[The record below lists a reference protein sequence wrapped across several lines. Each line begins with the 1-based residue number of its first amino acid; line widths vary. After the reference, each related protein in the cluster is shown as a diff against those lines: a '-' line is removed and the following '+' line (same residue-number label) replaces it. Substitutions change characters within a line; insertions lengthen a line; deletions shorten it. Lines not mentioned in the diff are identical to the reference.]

1 MLKRQ
6 GLNFLTFGLL
16 RNGEGK
22 NDSSIFASPAI
33 IPFAWNFILNM
44 LLVLLLANIEVRITS
59 IIMTID

>member
-6 GLNFLTFGLL
+6 GLNFITFGLL
-16 RNGEGK
+16 RIGEGK
-22 NDSSIFASPAI
+22 NESSIFTSPAI